1 MRAACLLLVFALPA
15 AAAPDFDR
23 NIKPVLESKCV
34 RCHGQD
40 KARGELDARSKA
52 GLLRGG
58 EGGPA
63 VVPGSPEKSLLW
75 IHVAA
80 DRMPPGKE
88 KLTSAQKTLLR
99 DWIEKGAKGG
109 TGPAPPPAPLV
120 TDKDRDFWSFRIPKR
135 PPLPTIKQA

>member
-1 MRAACLLLVFALPA
+1 MRASLLLLPLLALPA

-23 NIKPVLESKCV
+23 DVKPVLASRCL
-34 RCHGQD
+34 RCHGGQRTR
-40 KARGELDARSKA
+40 AELDVRSKA

-80 DRMPPGKE
+80 DKMPPGKE
-88 KLTSAQKTLLR
+88 KLTAAQKTLLR
-99 DWIEKGAKGG
+99 SWIEGGAKGG
-109 TGPAPPPAPLV
+109 TGPAPPP
-120 TDKDRDFWSFRIPKR
+120 
-135 PPLPTIKQA
+135 